1 MRISGEFLQYHFN
14 VVTKDKHQ
22 FVRIVPL
29 DNIEALARALVVQ
42 DRPLNSP
49 SVPPTADAVADI
61 ILQAPA
67 SAVISLAGIKSERL
81 RLLLDHA
88 DVIPNGRRALFLS
101 LSDTPSAERIAE
113 QTVDAL
119 ADTALQMWPV
129 WYSTV
134 SFADIRK
141 DTLGREAAC
150 SRVLEIAKVLP
161 DVSRPWAERAITL
174 ALAGRRPRVLDV
186 ALATELEQLCL
197 AINRGGLV
205 LVTNAGGSEASAV
218 RLVYAL
224 EWMMRNAHLAVVVL
238 FESLPDDKSA
248 YDRILYGA
256 RCIELEKEVAPSTS
270 AEDLVAP
277 TWLAP
282 VQGMPHPLSET
293 EQRLAKA
300 ISSDAELAP
309 LFGYNLF
316 VQTVRGSR
324 PKVDLLW
331 SEGRL
336 VIELDGFP
344 DHGSRTAFMYDRHRD
359 YELALS
365 GFCVLRL
372 ANDEIAQDIGKAV
385 EKIRDMVKLCR
396 ARIGVAP

>member
-1 MRISGEFLQYHFN
+1 MKA
-14 VVTKDKHQ
+14 T
-22 FVRIVPL
+22 
-29 DNIEALARALVVQ
+29 ARALVVQ

-49 SVPPTADAVADI
+49 NLPTADAVAEI
-61 ILQAPA
+61 ILRAPA
-67 SAVISLAGIKSERL
+67 SAIISLAGVKSERL

-88 DVIPNGRRALFLS
+88 DGTPDRRRALFLS
-101 LSDTPSAERIAE
+101 LNGTPSAEEIAE
-113 QTVDAL
+113 QVLNSL

-129 WYSTV
+129 WWSTV
-134 SFADIRK
+134 SFADIRG
-141 DTLGREAAC
+141 DTLGREAAR
-150 SRVLEIAKVLP
+150 SRMRETAKVLP
-161 DVSRPWAERAITL
+161 AVSRPWAERAIII
-174 ALAGRRPRVLDV
+174 ALEGRRPRVPDI

-205 LVTNAGGSEASAV
+205 LVTNAVGSEAGAV
-218 RLVYAL
+218 ALVHAL
-224 EWMMRNAHLAVVVL
+224 EWMTQNAHLAVVVL
-238 FESLPDDKSA
+238 FDSLPNGKSI

-256 RCIELEKEVAPSTS
+256 RCIEWESDIAPSTP
-270 AEDLVAP
+270 AEDFAAP

-282 VQGMPHPLSET
+282 IQGMPHPLSKT

-300 ISSDAELAP
+300 LSLDAELAP

-316 VQTVRGSR
+316 VPTVRGSR

-359 YELALS
+359 YELAVS

-396 ARIGVAP
+396 VRIGVTS